1 MRARNKCCVSPHP
14 TSFRYLRKLTQRM
27 SAWREFPKKHVPVHD
42 LPAEFRDVKGL
53 MDPPHA
59 EYSRL
64 VDLQEIVDA
73 FVSKD
78 MQRTLLV
85 KLLADKMNL
94 VREAEPSHR
103 AYECFILSLK
113 KKMSYV

>member
-1 MRARNKCCVSPHP
+1 
-14 TSFRYLRKLTQRM
+14 M

-64 VDLQEIVDA
+64 VDLQEMIDA

-85 KLLADKMNL
+85 KMLADKMNL

-103 AYECFILSLK
+103 A
-113 KKMSYV
+113 

>member
-1 MRARNKCCVSPHP
+1 
-14 TSFRYLRKLTQRM
+14 M
-27 SAWREFPKKHVPVHD
+27 SAWREFPKKQVPVHD

-64 VDLQEIVDA
+64 VDLQEMIDA

-85 KLLADKMNL
+85 KMLADKMNL

-103 AYECFILSLK
+103 AYEYFNVVFSLK
-113 KKMSYV
+113 KRMSSV